1 MSHRV
6 MIIGLDAADA
16 DLVERWC
23 DEGHLPH
30 LRSLRAQGLSGRMGT
45 TADVLHVSAWP
56 SFYTG
61 TTPDKH
67 GLYHA
72 YVMRPGSQAPERPR
86 PDESPE
92 PFFWKLLS
100 DAGKHSIV
108 IDAFMNCPLED
119 FNGTQVL
126 EYGTW
131 TWFSE
136 PTTRPPALQREM
148 LGRFG
153 RYPAEDHSKV
163 LGPPEP
169 AGFRDRLVAG
179 ARKKAEV
186 VTWLMRREPWDFFLV
201 VFGESHPAGHY
212 FWHLHDPSH
221 PAHPAVGA
229 GPLAHALRDV
239 YVAIDR
245 AIGEIVANLDEDT
258 TLLVLSADGMGPN
271 YSGSHLLEEA
281 LKQLGLLTAAGET
294 GGSGQ
299 AGAASAGGAGRRA
312 DLAKR
317 LRNLVPSQLRLAV
330 SRHLLSHD
338 LKQRLAMR
346 WMTADIVWSRTQ
358 AFLINNANE
367 GYIRV
372 NLKGRE
378 PQGIVAPG
386 PEYERLCD
394 FLATAAR
401 ELVNPGTGRPA
412 ARAVWRTDALYRGA
426 RRDRL
431 PDVIVNWDPEARLTT
446 EIFGRACGLLK
457 ASAPWEIVP
466 HYTGNH
472 EPAAFL
478 IARGPGLPAGA
489 LLDAAHVLDLAP
501 TVLSSFGLDRT
512 PSMDGKVLPQL
523 MAGGRR

>member
-1 MSHRV
+1 MSPRV
-6 MIIGLDAADA
+6 MVIGLDSADA
-16 DLVERWC
+16 DLIERWC
-23 DEGHLPH
+23 DEGHLPV
-30 LRSLRAQGLSGRMGT
+30 LRSLRAQGAWGRLGT

-100 DAGKHSIV
+100 DAGKRSIV
-108 IDAFMNCPLED
+108 IDAFMNCPLEE
-119 FNGTQVL
+119 FEGTQVL

-131 TWFSE
+131 TWFTE
-136 PTTRPPALQREM
+136 PTTRPRELQGEM
-148 LGRFG
+148 LARFG
-153 RYPAEDHSKV
+153 RYPAEDHSRV
-163 LGPPEP
+163 LGPPEC
-169 AGFRDRLVAG
+169 AGFRDRLVRG
-179 ARKKAEV
+179 AQKKAEV
-186 VTWLMRREPWDFFLV
+186 VRWLMQREPWDFFLV

-212 FWHLHDPSH
+212 FWHLHDASY
-221 PAHPAVGA
+221 PAHPAGGA
-229 GPLAHALRDV
+229 GRLGSALRDV
-239 YVAIDR
+239 YAAIDA
-245 AIGEIVANLDEDT
+245 AIGQIVASLDGDT
-258 TLLVLSADGMGPN
+258 TLLVLSVDGMGPN

-281 LKQLGLLTAAGET
+281 LKQLGLYTTAGERAS
-294 GGSGQ
+294 SGR
-299 AGAASAGGAGRRA
+299 ATSLAAGAGRRKG
-312 DLAKR
+312 LAKR
-317 LRNLVPSQLRLAV
+317 LRDLVPSSVRLAV

-346 WMTADIVWSRTQ
+346 WMTADVVWAETR

-386 PEYERLCD
+386 PEYEQLCES
-394 FLATAAR
+394 LVAAAR

-412 ARAVWRTDALYRGA
+412 ARTVWRTDAIYQGPC
-426 RRDRL
+426 RDRL
-431 PDVIVNWDPEARLTT
+431 PDVIVSWDPAARLTT
-446 EIFGRACGLLK
+446 EIFGETCGLLK

-478 IARGPGLPAGA
+478 IARGPGVPAGA
-489 LLDAAHVLDLAP
+489 VLDNAHVLDLAP
-501 TVLSSFGLDRT
+501 TVLSYFGVDQT
-512 PSMDGKVLPQL
+512 SSMDGKILPQL
-523 MAGGRR
+523 LAGAHR

>member
-1 MSHRV
+1 MSHKV
-6 MIIGLDAADA
+6 MVIGLDSADA
-16 DLVERWC
+16 DLVDRWC
-23 DEGHLPH
+23 DEGHLPV
-30 LRSLRAQGLSGRMGT
+30 LQSLRAQGLSGRMGT

-100 DAGKHSIV
+100 DAGKRSIV
-108 IDAFMNCPLED
+108 IDAFMNCPLEP

-131 TWFSE
+131 TWFWE
-136 PTTRPPALQREM
+136 PTTRPPALQREI
-148 LGRFG
+148 LGKFG
-153 RYPAEDHSKV
+153 RYPAEDHGKV
-163 LGPPEP
+163 LGPPDC
-169 AGFRDRLVAG
+169 AGFRDRLVSG

-186 VTWLMRREPWDFFLV
+186 VTWLMQREPWDFFLV

-221 PAHPAVGA
+221 PAHPAGGA
-229 GPLAHALRDV
+229 GPLGSALRDV
-239 YVAIDR
+239 YAAVDR
-245 AIGEIVANLDEDT
+245 AIGEIVAKLDPDT
-258 TLLVLSADGMGPN
+258 TLIVLSADGMGPN
-271 YSGSHLLEEA
+271 YSGSQLLDEV
-281 LKQLGLLTAAGET
+281 LKQLGVLTTAGERGIAGQPRIAAG
-294 GGSGQ
+294 
-299 AGAASAGGAGRRA
+299 AGGRRTDIA
-312 DLAKR
+312 SR
-317 LRNLVPSQLRLAV
+317 LRHLVPSSIRLAV

-338 LKQRLAMR
+338 VKQRLALR
-346 WMTADIVWSRTQ
+346 WLTADIVWPETR

-386 PEYERLCD
+386 ADYERLCD
-394 FLATAAR
+394 SLVTAAR
-401 ELVNPGTGRPA
+401 ELVNPATGRPA
-412 ARAVWRTDALYRGA
+412 ARAVWRTDAIYPGP
-426 RRDRL
+426 RRARL
-431 PDVIVNWDPEARLTT
+431 PDVIVNWDPAARLTT
-446 EIFGRACGLLK
+446 EIFGSACGLLK

-489 LLDAAHVLDLAP
+489 ALDDTHVLDLAP
-501 TVLSSFGLDRT
+501 TVLSYFGLDKT

-523 MAGGRR
+523 LAEAHR